1 MPSTTASNPTPVE
14 KSRLLRFTGHSYFRQ
29 RLVLSLLSG
38 RPVRIDSIRSD
49 ASSPGLCDFEASFLR
64 LIEKVTNGSHVE
76 ISYTG
81 TSVLLRPG
89 VIAGGNVSHDCP
101 TSRSVGYFAEWI
113 MVLAPFAKKE
123 LSLTLRGLTAR
134 QGDLGVD
141 TLRTVTLP
149 HLSLFLPLDTL
160 STLSSA
166 LELRILKRGS
176 PPLGGGEIHLRCPTL
191 AHLSTLNFIAPGRIK
206 KIRGIANATRVSPQ
220 MANRMIDHARSI
232 LQRYIPDLYLFADVY
247 RGDDS
252 GKSPGFGLSLVASST
267 TGAIYSSE
275 AISRPS
281 NQETGEEA
289 LTPEDVAALAAR
301 QLLEEVAKRGCIDPA
316 HQPMV
321 LTLMALGPQD
331 VARCRMGKLTP
342 NAIQTM
348 RDIKE
353 GLGVTFKVKRVQD
366 EDQTSAQQDDD
377 DDEEEED
384 EDEAD
389 NHPKRIVPEEIMVS
403 CVGINFRG
411 FKKVA

>member
-1 MPSTTASNPTPVE
+1 MPSSTPSAPPAAVE

-29 RLVLSLLSG
+29 RLVLSILSG
-38 RPVRIDSIRSD
+38 RPVRIDSIRPD
-49 ASSPGLCDFEASFLR
+49 ASSPGLRDFEASFLR

-89 VIAGGNVSHDCP
+89 AIAGGNVVHDCP
-101 TSRSVGYFAEWI
+101 LSRSVGYFAEWI
-113 MVLAPFAKKE
+113 VVLAPFAKKE
-123 LSLTLRGLTAR
+123 LALTLRGLTAR
-134 QGDLGVD
+134 EGDLGTD

-149 HLSLFLPLDTL
+149 HLSLFLPLETL

-176 PPLGGGEIHLRCPTL
+176 PPLGGGEMHLRCPTL
-191 AHLSTLNFIAPGRIK
+191 AHLSTLNFVAPGRVK

-220 MANRMIDHARSI
+220 MANRIIDHARSI

-247 RGDDS
+247 RGEDS
-252 GKSPGFGLSLVASST
+252 GKSPGFGLSLVATST

-281 NQETGEEA
+281 NAETGQEA

-301 QLLEEVAKRGCIDPA
+301 QLLEEVAKRGCIDAA
-316 HQPMV
+316 HQPIV

-331 VARCRMGKLTP
+331 VARCRMGTLTP
-342 NAIQTM
+342 AAIQTM

-353 GLGVTFKVKRVQD
+353 SLGVTFKVKKVQP
-366 EDQTSAQQDDD
+366 DDN
-377 DDEEEED
+377 DDEEEEEDKD
-384 EDEAD
+384 EQGQKLP
-389 NHPKRIVPEEIMVS
+389 PKKLVPDEIMVS